1 MNKLIIVSTW
11 LLLLLPIAF
20 ILSSLC
26 FCLVLISN
34 WSGDPMG
41 LIYQSKSDTFPI
53 TEIQALSCQPNK
65 IPYLNKNQYE
75 SDAYY
80 LYLPSSN
87 CYAITKINRS
97 DGKINFVKILTTEGN
112 RKYLNKVSF
121 IEIITLNHNFKNDIL
136 CKLDSKYHLNYLSFF
151 KLLFDTFI
159 WENPV
164 RTILILYIVLI
175 PLTYRFMLKV
185 SKFHFK

>member
-1 MNKLIIVSTW
+1 MNKFIIVSIW
-11 LLLLLPIAF
+11 LLLLLPVAF

-26 FCLVLISN
+26 FTIVLISN
-34 WSGDPMG
+34 WSGAPIG

-53 TEIQALSCQPNK
+53 TEIQALSCQPDK
-65 IPYLNKNQYE
+65 IPYLNKNQSE

-87 CYAITKINRS
+87 CYEIPQIIRS
-97 DGKINFVKILTTEGN
+97 IGTINFDKILTTAWN
-112 RKYLNKVSF
+112 SKYLNKVSF
-121 IEIITLNHNFKNDIL
+121 MEIITLNHNFKNDIL
-136 CKLDSKYHLNYLSFF
+136 SKLDSRYSLNYLSFF

-159 WENPV
+159 WKNPV
-164 RTILILYIVLI
+164 RTILILYVILI

-185 SKFHFK
+185 TKFHFK